1 MAAPALDFWFEFGS
15 TYSYPA
21 AMRIGALAAA
31 AGVDVR
37 LRPFLLGPI
46 FQAQGWN
53 TSPFILYPA
62 KGRHMWRDL
71 ERICAELSLPF
82 RRPEHFPQS
91 GLLAA
96 RVALVGSDQQ
106 TAWAEDF
113 CRAVYRAEFAEGRR
127 IDRSET
133 IRDILSELK
142 VDPEKTLAA
151 AQTDEIKDK
160 LRAQTAEAQQ
170 PGIFGAPTFITRM
183 AKCSGETTAWKA
195 QSPGPS
201 RLTKKIFRH
210 GEERSDEAIQ
220 LLAQANWIAS
230 LSLAMTRFSR

>member
-1 MAAPALDFWFEFGS
+1 MAAPALDFWFEFSS

-21 AMRIGALAAA
+21 AMRIGALAAE
-31 AGVDVR
+31 AGVEVR

-46 FQAQGWN
+46 FQAHGWN

-71 ERICAELSLPF
+71 ERICAALSLPF

-96 RVALVGSDQQ
+96 RVALVGLPHPSAEA
-106 TAWAEDF
+106 AWTEDF
-113 CRAVYRAEFAEGRR
+113 CHAVYRAEFAEGRR
-127 IDRSET
+127 IDQLET

-160 LRAQTAEAQQ
+160 LRAQTAEAQRLE
-170 PGIFGAPTFITRM
+170 IFGAPTFIT
-183 AKCSGETTAWKA
+183 ADGELFWGNDRLESAIAWA
-195 QSPGPS
+195 
-201 RLTKKIFRH
+201 RH
-210 GEERSDEAIQ
+210 VC
-220 LLAQANWIAS
+220 
-230 LSLAMTRFSR
+230 